1 MILSNISG
9 FAVRNWQF
17 TLVVFAM
24 LAAIGANAFN
34 TIPRAEDPDMKGP
47 FAIVNVALPGA
58 DPADI
63 EKLVIR
69 PIEDAI
75 NRLDD
80 LEEINSRA
88 EDGLAI
94 IQVEFDWS
102 TDPDKKYDDVVREI
116 NALRPTLPDGIRRLD
131 VNKFRTSLTN
141 IVQVALVSETAP
153 NRVLEDLADDLTDE
167 IYRVPGVRDAD
178 VWALPQSEVRVSLD
192 FGRLAALG
200 IPVTAVANAVGA
212 EAAELPGGPIHA
224 GARRFNLKTA
234 GGYDDLEEIRGTVVG
249 NFGGNIVR
257 VRDVAEVSWATEE
270 ATYLGWYNGE
280 RAAFV
285 TANQKEAQNV
295 FEVRNGIYEVL
306 DEFEHRL
313 PADVRMERAF
323 DQTVSVASRLN
334 RLYIDFAIA
343 VSLVSITLLPLGIRA
358 AAIVMVSIP
367 LSLAVGIA
375 LLNVTGFSL
384 NQLSIAG
391 LVLSL
396 GLLVDDSIVVVE
408 NIERHL
414 REGKKRYE
422 AAIAA
427 TSQISLAVV
436 GCTAALIL
444 AFLPLLFL
452 PGGAGKFTRS
462 LPVSVL
468 FTVTASLGIALTII
482 PFLASRLLSDKESP
496 EGNIF
501 LRVIMRGIHTFYRPL
516 LHLALTWPRTTVIS
530 AMALC
535 FASFSLIPVIGFSL
549 FPPADSRQFLVQIET
564 PQGTSIEET
573 GKALDYVTERL
584 RERPEIDWVMGNLGR
599 SNPQIF
605 YNESAREQR
614 ANKAEAFAQMSEFD
628 KERTPVLQDELRA
641 EFEKYPGAQI
651 VLRTFKNGPPIEAP
665 IAVRIFGPDLAIL
678 KDLAAEVTRVLE
690 NVEGTRDVV
699 NPVRLDRTDY
709 NLGINTEKAGLLG
722 VPPGEIDRT
731 VRLAIVGETVG
742 AFREADGDEFPV
754 VARLPLE
761 RHHGVEAL
769 QEIYV
774 PTSSGASIPLNQL
787 SDPYL
792 ETAPARIDRYDRQR
806 LVTVTAYTQTGYNTE
821 KVTNE
826 VFERIAELPRPP
838 GYDFRAGGE
847 IEARQEGFSGLGNAI
862 LIAIFGIIGVLILEF
877 RAFRTTFVVAG
888 VIPLGIVGG
897 LLGLFVSGYSLS
909 FTAVIGFVALIGIE
923 IKSSILLVDFTNQ
936 LRRDG
941 VELREAVEQAGE
953 IRFLP
958 VLLTSLTAIGGL
970 TPLAMQGSGLY
981 SPLAFVIIGGLISS
995 TVLSRLVT
1003 PAMYY
1008 LLAPRE
1014 LDTHERNEERLGGT
1028 AAQPGD

>member
-1 MILSNISG
+1 MNISSISA
-9 FAVRNWQF
+9 FSVRNWQF
-17 TLVVFAM
+17 TLVVFGM
-24 LAAIGANAFN
+24 LIAVGLSAFN
-34 TIPRAEDPDMKGP
+34 SIPRAEDPDMKGP

-80 LEEINSRA
+80 LDEIKSRA

-94 IQVEFDWS
+94 IQVQFDWS

-116 NALRPTLPDGIRRLD
+116 NALRPTLPAGIRRLD
-131 VNKFRTSLTN
+131 INKFRTSLTN
-141 IVQVALVSETAP
+141 VVQVALVSETAP

-167 IYRVPGVRDAD
+167 IYRVPGVRDAEA
-178 VWALPQSEVRVSLD
+178 WGLPRSEVRVSIN
-192 FGRLAALG
+192 FGRLANLG

-212 EAAELPGGPIHA
+212 DASELPGGPIHA

-234 GGYDDLEEIRGTVVG
+234 GGYDSIEDIRNTVIG
-249 NFGGNIVR
+249 YFGGNIVR

-280 RAAFV
+280 RAVFV

-295 FEVRNGIYEVL
+295 FDVRNGIYEVL
-306 DEFEHRL
+306 DEFEPHL

-323 DQTVSVASRLN
+323 DQTVSVSHRLSRLY
-334 RLYIDFAIA
+334 LDFAIA
-343 VSLVSITLLPLGIRA
+343 VSLVAITLLPLGFRA
-358 AAIVMVSIP
+358 AGIVMVSIP
-367 LSLAVGIA
+367 LSLAMGVA
-375 LLNVTGFSL
+375 LLDFFGFSL

-391 LVLSL
+391 LVLAL

-436 GCTAALIL
+436 GCTVVLIL

-468 FTVTASLGIALTII
+468 FTVSASLLVALTII
-482 PFLASRLLSDKESP
+482 PFLASRLLSDKAHP

-501 LRVIMRGIHTFYRPL
+501 LRIVMRGIHTIYRPL
-516 LHLALTWPRTTVIS
+516 LHIALGWPRATTFAAMLVCVTSLALVPR
-530 AMALC
+530 
-535 FASFSLIPVIGFSL
+535 IGFSL

-564 PQGTSIEET
+564 PQGTSLQET
-573 GKALDYVTERL
+573 KKVLDYVTETL
-584 RERPEIDWVMGNLGR
+584 RARPEIDWVISNLGR
-599 SNPQIF
+599 SNPQIY
-605 YNESAREQR
+605 YNENAREQR
-614 ANKAEAFAQMSEFD
+614 ANKAEAFAQMAEFD
-628 KERTPVLQDELRA
+628 QERTPILQDELRA
-641 EFEKYPGAQI
+641 EFNKYPGAQI
-651 VLRTFKNGPPIEAP
+651 VLRVFQNGPPIEAP
-665 IAVRIFGPDLAIL
+665 IAVRIFGPDLRVL
-678 KDLAAEVTRVLE
+678 KELAADVSRIVED
-690 NVEGTRDVV
+690 VEGTRDVV

-709 NLGINTEKAGLLG
+709 NLGLNTEKAGLLG

-742 AFREADGDEFPV
+742 AFREADGDEFPI

-761 RHHGVEAL
+761 EHHAIQAL
-769 QEIYV
+769 QNVFV
-774 PTSSGASIPLNQL
+774 PTASGASIPLNQL
-787 SDPYL
+787 SSPYL
-792 ETAPARIDRYDRQR
+792 ESSPGRIDRFDRQR
-806 LVTVTAYTQTGYNTE
+806 LVTVTAYTRTGYNTE

-826 VFERIAELPRPP
+826 VFEAIASLPKPP

-847 IEARQEGFSGLGNAI
+847 IEARQEGFSGLTNAV
-862 LIAIFGIIGVLILEF
+862 LIAIFGILGVLILEF
-877 RAFRTTFVVAG
+877 RSFRTTLVVAG

-897 LLGLFVSGYSLS
+897 LVGLWLSGYSLS
-909 FTAVIGFVALIGIE
+909 FTAVIGFIALIGIE

-936 LRRDG
+936 LRRQG
-941 VELREAVEQAGE
+941 VPLKEAVEQAGE

-958 VLLTSLTAIGGL
+958 VLLTSMTAIGGL
-970 TPLAMQGSGLY
+970 TALALEGSGLY

-1003 PAMYY
+1003 PAMYL
-1008 LLAPRE
+1008 LLAPKE
-1014 LDTHERNEERLGGT
+1014 LDEPER
-1028 AAQPGD
+1028 AHAQMQGAPAD

>member
-24 LAAIGANAFN
+24 LAAIGLNAFSA
-34 TIPRAEDPDMKGP
+34 IPRAEDPELKGP
-47 FAIVNVALPGA
+47 FAVINVALPGA
-58 DPADI
+58 DPSDI

-69 PIEDAI
+69 PIEDAV

-80 LEEINSRA
+80 LKEIESRA
-88 EDGLAI
+88 EDGLAVI
-94 IQVEFDWS
+94 TVEFDWS

-116 NALRPTLPDGIRRLD
+116 NALRPTLPSGIRHLD
-131 VNKFRTSLTN
+131 INKFRTSLTN
-141 IVQVALVSETAP
+141 IVQIALVSETAP
-153 NRVLEDLADDLTDE
+153 NRVLEDIADDLTDE
-167 IYRVPGVRDAD
+167 LYRVPGVRDAE
-178 VWALPQSEVRVSLD
+178 VWALPQSEVRVALD
-192 FGRLAALG
+192 FGRLAALS

-212 EAAELPGGPIHA
+212 DARELPGGPVQA

-234 GGYDDLEEIRGTVVG
+234 GGYDDLESIRNTVVG
-249 NFGGNIVR
+249 SFGGNIVR
-257 VRDVAEVSWATEE
+257 VRDVAEVSWETEE

-285 TANQKEAQNV
+285 TANQKEGQNI
-295 FEVRNGIYEVL
+295 FKVRDAIFEVL
-306 DEFEHRL
+306 DEFEQRL
-313 PADVRMERAF
+313 PADIRMERAF
-323 DQTVSVASRLN
+323 DQSVSVASRLN
-334 RLYIDFAIA
+334 RLYLDFAIA
-343 VSLVSITLLPLGIRA
+343 VSLVSITLLPLGLRA

-414 REGKKRYE
+414 REGKRRYE

-452 PGGAGKFTRS
+452 PEGAGKFTRS
-462 LPVSVL
+462 LPVAVL
-468 FTVTASLGIALTII
+468 FTVAASLGIALTII
-482 PFLASRLLSDKESP
+482 PFLASRLLSDKAHP

-501 LRVIMRGIHTFYRPL
+501 LRVVMRGIHTFYRPM
-516 LHLALTWPRTTVIS
+516 LHVALTWPRTTVLG

-535 FASFSLIPVIGFSL
+535 FASFALIPVIGFSL
-549 FPPADSRQFLVQIET
+549 FPPADSRQFVVRIET
-564 PQGTSIEET
+564 PQGTSLEET
-573 GKALDYVTERL
+573 EKALAYVTETL
-584 RERPEIDWVMGNLGR
+584 LAREEIEWVMGNLGR

-605 YNESAREQR
+605 YNENAREQR
-614 ANKAEAFAQMSEFD
+614 PNKAEAFVQMTEFD
-628 KERTPVLQDELRA
+628 RERTPKLHDELRA
-641 EFEKYPGAQI
+641 EFNKYPGAQI
-651 VLRTFKNGPPIEAP
+651 VLRTFQNGPPIEAP

-678 KDLAAEVTRVLE
+678 KELAAEVTRIIE
-690 NVEGTRDVV
+690 SVEGTRDVV

-709 NLGINTEKAGLLG
+709 NLGLNTEKAGLLG

-742 AFREADGDEFPV
+742 AFRETDGDEFPI
-754 VARLPLE
+754 VARLPLDG
-761 RHHGVEAL
+761 HHSIEAL
-769 QEIYV
+769 EKIYV
-774 PTSSGASIPLNQL
+774 PVASGEAMPLSQL
-787 SDPYL
+787 SQPRL
-792 ETAPARIDRYDRQR
+792 ESTTARIDRFDRQR
-806 LVTVTAYTQTGYNTE
+806 LTTVTAYTQTGYNTE

-826 VFERIAELPRPP
+826 VFRRLADLPRPP
-838 GYDFRAGGE
+838 GYEFAAGGE
-847 IEARQEGFSGLGNAI
+847 IEARQAGFSGLGDAI
-862 LIAIFGIIGVLILEF
+862 LIAIFGILGVLILEF
-877 RAFRTTFVVAG
+877 RAFRTTLVVAG
-888 VIPLGIVGG
+888 VIPLGMVGG
-897 LLGLFVSGYSLS
+897 LLGLLVSGYSLS
-909 FTAVIGFVALIGIE
+909 FTAVIGFIALIGIE

-936 LRRDG
+936 LRREG
-941 VELREAVEQAGE
+941 VELREAVERAGE

-981 SPLAFVIIGGLISS
+981 SPLAFVIIGGLVSS

-1014 LDTHERNEERLGGT
+1014 LDEEAPGALPAG
-1028 AAQPGD
+1028 AAARAGD

>member
-24 LAAIGANAFN
+24 LAAIGFNAFN
-34 TIPRAEDPDMKGP
+34 SIPRAEDPELKGP
-47 FAIVNVALPGA
+47 FAVVNVALPGA

-69 PIEDAI
+69 PIEDVV

-80 LEEINSRA
+80 LKEIKSRA
-88 EDGLAI
+88 EDGLAV

-116 NALRPTLPDGIRRLD
+116 NALRPTLPSGIRRLD
-131 VNKFRTSLTN
+131 ISKFRTSLTN

-167 IYRVPGVRDAD
+167 LYRVPGVRDAE
-178 VWALPQSEVRVSLD
+178 VWALPQSEVRVALD
-192 FGRLAALG
+192 FGRLAAIG

-212 EAAELPGGPIHA
+212 NAADVPGGPIHA
-224 GARRFNLKTA
+224 GAQRFNLKTA
-234 GGYDDLEEIRGTVVG
+234 GGYDDLEQIRDTVIG
-249 NFGGNIVR
+249 NFDGNIVR

-285 TANQKEAQNV
+285 TANQKEGQNV
-295 FEVRNGIYEVL
+295 FKVRDGIFEVL
-306 DEFEHRL
+306 DAFEERL

-323 DQTVSVASRLN
+323 DQSISVASRLN
-334 RLYIDFAIA
+334 RLYLDFAIA
-343 VSLVSITLLPLGIRA
+343 VSLVMITLLPLGLRA
-358 AAIVMVSIP
+358 AGIVMVSIP

-375 LLNVTGFSL
+375 LLNATGFSL

-414 REGKKRYE
+414 REGKRRYE

-452 PGGAGKFTRS
+452 PEGAGKFTRS
-462 LPVSVL
+462 LPVAVL

-482 PFLASRLLSDKESP
+482 PFLASRLLSDKAHP

-501 LRVIMRGIHTFYRPL
+501 LRVVMRGIHKFYRPL
-516 LHLALTWPRTTVIS
+516 LHVALTWPRSTVIG

-535 FASFSLIPVIGFSL
+535 FASFTLIPVIGFSL
-549 FPPADSRQFLVQIET
+549 FPPADSRQFVVRIEM
-564 PQGTSIEET
+564 PQGIGIEET
-573 GKALDYVTERL
+573 AKALDYVTEKL
-584 RERPEIDWVMGNLGR
+584 LERPEIEWVMGNAGR

-605 YNESAREQR
+605 YNENAREQR
-614 ANKAEAFAQMSEFD
+614 PNKAEAFVQMTEFHR
-628 KERTPVLQDELRA
+628 ERTPKLHDELRA
-641 EFEKYPGAQI
+641 EFNKYPGAQI
-651 VLRTFKNGPPIEAP
+651 VLRTFQNGPPIEAP
-665 IAVRIFGPDLAIL
+665 IAVRIFGTDLDIL
-678 KDLAAEVTRVLE
+678 KELAAEATSVIE
-690 NVEGTRDVV
+690 SVEGTRDVV

-709 NLGINTEKAGLLG
+709 NLGIDTQKAGLLG
-722 VPPGEIDRT
+722 VAPGEIDRT

-742 AFREADGDEFPV
+742 AFREADGDEFPIV
-754 VARLPLE
+754 TRLPLD
-761 RHHGVEAL
+761 RHHHIEAL
-769 QEIYV
+769 QDIYV
-774 PTSSGASIPLNQL
+774 PAAGGAAIPLNQL
-787 SDPYL
+787 SQPRL
-792 ETAPARIDRYDRQR
+792 ETAPARIDRFDRQR
-806 LVTVTAYTQTGYNTE
+806 LTTVTAYTQTGYNTE

-826 VFERIAELPRPP
+826 VFARLAELPLPP
-838 GYDFRAGGE
+838 GYQFAAGGE
-847 IEARQEGFSGLGNAI
+847 IEARQRGFAGLGNAI

-877 RAFRTTFVVAG
+877 RAFRTTLVVAG
-888 VIPLGIVGG
+888 VIPLGMVGG
-897 LLGLFVSGYSLS
+897 LLGLLVSGYSLS
-909 FTAVIGFVALIGIE
+909 FTAVIGFIALIGIE

-936 LRRDG
+936 LRREG
-941 VELREAVEQAGE
+941 VELREAVERAGE

-1014 LDTHERNEERLGGT
+1014 MEENL
-1028 AAQPGD
+1028 PGHGMDGALARPAD

>member
-1 MILSNISG
+1 MMLSNISG

-24 LAAIGANAFN
+24 LAAIGLNAFN
-34 TIPRAEDPDMKGP
+34 AIPRAEDPELKGP
-47 FAIVNVALPGA
+47 FAVINVALPGA

-69 PIEDAI
+69 PIEDAV

-80 LEEINSRA
+80 LKEIKSRA
-88 EDGLAI
+88 EDGLAV

-102 TDPDKKYDDVVREI
+102 TDPDKKYDDVVREV
-116 NALRPTLPDGIRRLD
+116 NALRPSLPSGIRRLD
-131 VNKFRTSLTN
+131 ISKFRTSLTS
-141 IVQVALVSETAP
+141 IVQIALVSETAP

-167 IYRVPGVRDAD
+167 LYRVPGVRDAE
-178 VWALPQSEVRVSLD
+178 VWALPRSEVRVALD
-192 FGRLAALG
+192 FGRLAALS
-200 IPVTAVANAVGA
+200 IPVTAVANAIGA
-212 EAAELPGGPIHA
+212 DARELPGGPIHA
-224 GARRFNLKTA
+224 GAQRFNLKTA
-234 GGYDDLEEIRGTVVG
+234 GGYDDLEEIRNTVVG
-249 NFGGNIVR
+249 SFGGNIVR

-285 TANQKEAQNV
+285 TANQKEGQNV
-295 FEVRNGIYEVL
+295 FKVRDGIFDVL
-306 DEFEHRL
+306 DQFEERL
-313 PADVRMERAF
+313 PADIRMERAF
-323 DQTVSVASRLN
+323 DQSISVAGRLN
-334 RLYIDFAIA
+334 RLYLDFAIA
-343 VSLVSITLLPLGIRA
+343 VSLVVVTLLPLGLRA

-414 REGKKRYE
+414 REGRRRYE

-452 PGGAGKFTRS
+452 PEGAGKFTRS
-462 LPVSVL
+462 LPVAVL
-468 FTVTASLGIALTII
+468 FTVAASLGIALTII
-482 PFLASRLLSDKESP
+482 PFLASRLLSDKAHP

-501 LRVIMRGIHTFYRPL
+501 LRVVMRGIHTFYRPM
-516 LHLALTWPRTTVIS
+516 LHIALTWPRTTVIG
-530 AMALC
+530 AMAIC
-535 FASFSLIPVIGFSL
+535 FASFALIPVIGFSL
-549 FPPADSRQFLVQIET
+549 FPPADSRQFVVRIET
-564 PQGTSIEET
+564 PQGTSLEET
-573 GKALDYVTERL
+573 GKALDYVTQKLLERD
-584 RERPEIDWVMGNLGR
+584 EIEWVMGNLGR

-605 YNESAREQR
+605 YNENAREQR
-614 ANKAEAFAQMSEFD
+614 PNKAEAFVQMTEFNR
-628 KERTPVLQDELRA
+628 KRTPKLHDELRA
-641 EFEKYPGAQI
+641 EFNKYPGAQI
-651 VLRTFKNGPPIEAP
+651 VLRTFQNGPPIEAP

-678 KDLAAEVTRVLE
+678 KELAAEVTRIIE
-690 NVEGTRDVV
+690 GVEGTRDVV

-731 VRLAIVGETVG
+731 IRLAIVGETVG
-742 AFREADGDEFPV
+742 AFREANGDEFPIV
-754 VARLPLE
+754 TRMPLD
-761 RHHGVEAL
+761 RHHNIEAL
-769 QEIYV
+769 DRIYV
-774 PTSSGASIPLNQL
+774 PVAGGEAMPLSQL
-787 SDPYL
+787 SHPRL
-792 ETAPARIDRYDRQR
+792 ESTTARIDRFDRQR
-806 LVTVTAYTQTGYNTE
+806 LTTVTAYAQTGYNTE

-826 VFERIAELPRPP
+826 VFRQLAGLPLPP
-838 GYDFRAGGE
+838 GYQIAAGGE
-847 IEARQEGFSGLGNAI
+847 IEARQRGFAGLGDAI
-862 LIAIFGIIGVLILEF
+862 LIAIFGILGVLILEF
-877 RAFRTTFVVAG
+877 RAFRTTLVVAG
-888 VIPLGIVGG
+888 VIPLGMVGG
-897 LLGLFVSGYSLS
+897 LIGLLVSGYSLS
-909 FTAVIGFVALIGIE
+909 FTAVIGFIALIGIE

-936 LRRDG
+936 LRREG
-941 VELREAVEQAGE
+941 VELREAVERAGE

-970 TPLAMQGSGLY
+970 TPLAIQGSGLY
-981 SPLAFVIIGGLISS
+981 SPLAFVIIGGLVSS
-995 TVLSRLVT
+995 TLLSRLVT

-1008 LLAPRE
+1008 LLAPRT
-1014 LDTHERNEERLGGT
+1014 LDED
-1028 AAQPGD
+1028 APGALPAGLAPRAGD

>member
-24 LAAIGANAFN
+24 LIAVGLNAFGA
-34 TIPRAEDPDMKGP
+34 IPRAEDPDMKGP
-47 FAIVNVALPGA
+47 FAIINVALPGA

-63 EKLVIR
+63 EKLVVR
-69 PIEDAI
+69 PIEDAV

-80 LEEINSRA
+80 LDEIKSRA

-116 NALRPTLPDGIRRLD
+116 NALRPTLPEGIRRLD
-131 VNKFRTSLTN
+131 INKFRTSLTN
-141 IVQVALVSETAP
+141 VVQVALVSETAP

-167 IYRVPGVRDAD
+167 IYRVPGVRDSEA
-178 VWALPQSEVRVSLD
+178 WALPKSEVRVSID
-192 FGRLAALG
+192 FGRLANIG

-212 EAAELPGGPIHA
+212 DAAELPGGPVHA

-234 GGYDDLEEIRGTVVG
+234 GGYDDLEEIRNTVIG

-280 RAAFV
+280 RAVFV

-306 DEFEHRL
+306 DRFETQL
-313 PADVRMERAF
+313 PPDVRMERAF
-323 DQTVSVASRLN
+323 DQTVSVSHRLE

-343 VSLVSITLLPLGIRA
+343 VGLVIFTLLPLGFRA
-358 AAIVMVSIP
+358 AGIVMVSIP
-367 LSLAVGIA
+367 LSLAIGIA
-375 LLNVTGFSL
+375 LLNFFGFSL

-391 LVLSL
+391 LVLAL

-408 NIERHL
+408 NIERYL

-436 GCTAALIL
+436 GCTATLIL

-452 PGGAGKFTRS
+452 PEGAGKFTRS
-462 LPVSVL
+462 LPVAVL
-468 FTVTASLGIALTII
+468 FTVTASLGVALTII
-482 PFLASRLLSDKESP
+482 PFLASRLLSDKEHP

-501 LRVIMRGIHTFYRPL
+501 LRLVMRGIHTIYRPL
-516 LHLALTWPRTTVIS
+516 LHMALTWPRVTVIG
-530 AMALC
+530 AMILC
-535 FASFSLIPVIGFSL
+535 FASLALVPRIGFSL
-549 FPPADSRQFLVQIET
+549 FPPADSRQFLVRIET
-564 PQGTSIEET
+564 PQGTSLEET
-573 GKALDYVTERL
+573 GKALDYVTQKL
-584 RERPEIDWVMGNLGR
+584 RERPEIEWVMGNLGR
-599 SNPQIF
+599 SNPQIY

-614 ANKAEAFAQMSEFD
+614 ANKAEAFAQMREFD
-628 KERTPVLQDELRA
+628 QEKTPALQDELRA
-641 EFEKYPGAQI
+641 EFAKYPGAQI
-651 VLRTFKNGPPIEAP
+651 VLRVFQNGPPIEAP
-665 IAVRIFGPDLAIL
+665 IAVRIFGPDLPVL
-678 KDLAAEVTRVLE
+678 KELAADVTRVLE
-690 NVEGTRDVV
+690 ETEGTRDVD

-742 AFREADGDEFPV
+742 AFREADGDEFPI

-761 RHHGVEAL
+761 GHHSLEAL
-769 QEIYV
+769 QQVYV
-774 PTSSGASIPLNQL
+774 PAAEGASIPLNQL
-787 SDPYL
+787 SNPRL
-792 ETAPARIDRYDRQR
+792 ESGPGRIDRFDRQR
-806 LVTVTAYTQTGYNTE
+806 LVTVTAYTKTGYNTE

-826 VFERIAELPRPP
+826 VFEKIASLPRPP

-847 IEARQEGFSGLGNAI
+847 IEARQKGFAGLTDAI
-862 LIAIFGIIGVLILEF
+862 LVAIFGILGVLILEF
-877 RAFRTTFVVAG
+877 RSFRTTLVVAG

-897 LLGLFVSGYSLS
+897 LLGLWASGYSLS
-909 FTAVIGFVALIGIE
+909 FTAVIGFIALIGIE

-936 LRRDG
+936 LRREG
-941 VELREAVEQAGE
+941 VELKEAVERAGE

-970 TPLAMQGSGLY
+970 TPLAMEGSGLY
-981 SPLAFVIIGGLISS
+981 SPLAFVIIGGLVSS

-1003 PAMYY
+1003 PTMYL
-1008 LLAPRE
+1008 LLAPKE
-1014 LDTHERNEERLGGT
+1014 MEEETPAESGKPLP
-1028 AAQPGD
+1028 APGE

>member
-24 LAAIGANAFN
+24 LAAIGFSAFN
-34 TIPRAEDPDMKGP
+34 SIPRAEDPELKGP
-47 FAIVNVALPGA
+47 FAVVNVALPGA

-69 PIEDAI
+69 PIEDVV

-80 LEEINSRA
+80 LKEIKSRA
-88 EDGLAI
+88 EDGLAV

-116 NALRPTLPDGIRRLD
+116 NALRPTLPSGIRRLD
-131 VNKFRTSLTN
+131 ISKFRTSLTN

-167 IYRVPGVRDAD
+167 LYRVPGVRDAE
-178 VWALPQSEVRVSLD
+178 VWALPQSEVRVALD
-192 FGRLAALG
+192 FGRLAAIG

-212 EAAELPGGPIHA
+212 NAADVPGGPIHA
-224 GARRFNLKTA
+224 GAQRFNLKTA
-234 GGYDDLEEIRGTVVG
+234 GGYDDLEQIRDTVIG
-249 NFGGNIVR
+249 NYGGNIVR

-285 TANQKEAQNV
+285 TANQKEGQNV
-295 FEVRNGIYEVL
+295 FKVRDGIFAVL
-306 DEFEHRL
+306 DEFEERL

-323 DQTVSVASRLN
+323 DQSISVASRLN
-334 RLYIDFAIA
+334 RLYLDFAIA
-343 VSLVSITLLPLGIRA
+343 VGLVSITLLPLGLRA
-358 AAIVMVSIP
+358 AGIVMVSIP

-375 LLNVTGFSL
+375 MLNATGFSL

-414 REGKKRYE
+414 REGKRRYE

-452 PGGAGKFTRS
+452 PEGAGKFTRS
-462 LPVSVL
+462 LPVAVL

-482 PFLASRLLSDKESP
+482 PFLASRLLSDKAHP

-501 LRVIMRGIHTFYRPL
+501 LRIVMRGIHTFYRPM
-516 LHLALTWPRTTVIS
+516 LHVALTWPRTTVLG
-530 AMALC
+530 AMAVC
-535 FASFSLIPVIGFSL
+535 FASFLLIPVIGFSL
-549 FPPADSRQFLVQIET
+549 FPPADSRQFVVRIET
-564 PQGTSIEET
+564 PQGIGIEET
-573 GKALDYVTERL
+573 AKALDYVTEKL
-584 RERPEIDWVMGNLGR
+584 LERPEIEWVMGNAGR

-605 YNESAREQR
+605 YNENAREQR
-614 ANKAEAFAQMSEFD
+614 SNKAEAFVQMTEFNR
-628 KERTPVLQDELRA
+628 ERTPKLHDELRA
-641 EFEKYPGAQI
+641 EFNKYPGAQI
-651 VLRTFKNGPPIEAP
+651 VLRTFQNGPPIEAP
-665 IAVRIFGPDLAIL
+665 IAVRIFGSDLSIL
-678 KDLAAEVTRVLE
+678 KELAAEVTRVIE
-690 NVEGTRDVV
+690 GVEGTRDVV

-709 NLGINTEKAGLLG
+709 NLGIDTQKAGLLG
-722 VPPGEIDRT
+722 IAPGEIDRT

-742 AFREADGDEFPV
+742 AFREADGDEFPIV
-754 VARLPLE
+754 TRLPLD
-761 RHHGVEAL
+761 RHHHIEAL
-769 QEIYV
+769 QDIYV
-774 PTSSGASIPLNQL
+774 PAANGAAIPLNQL
-787 SDPYL
+787 SQPRL
-792 ETAPARIDRYDRQR
+792 ETAPARIDRFDRQR
-806 LVTVTAYTQTGYNTE
+806 LTTVTAYTQTGYNTE

-826 VFERIAELPRPP
+826 VFARLAELPRPP
-838 GYDFRAGGE
+838 GYQFAAGGE
-847 IEARQEGFSGLGNAI
+847 IEARQRGFAGLGNAI

-877 RAFRTTFVVAG
+877 RAFRTTLVVAG
-888 VIPLGIVGG
+888 VIPLGMLGG

-909 FTAVIGFVALIGIE
+909 FTAVIGFIALIGIE

-936 LRRDG
+936 LRREG
-941 VELREAVEQAGE
+941 VELREAVERAGE

-995 TVLSRLVT
+995 TLLSRLVT

-1014 LDTHERNEERLGGT
+1014 LDEDPARQGLTG
-1028 AAQPGD
+1028 AAASPAD

>member
-24 LAAIGANAFN
+24 LAAIGFSAFN
-34 TIPRAEDPDMKGP
+34 SIPRAEDPELKGP
-47 FAIVNVALPGA
+47 FAVVNVALPGA

-69 PIEDAI
+69 PIEDVV

-80 LEEINSRA
+80 LKEIKSRA
-88 EDGLAI
+88 EDGLAV

-116 NALRPTLPDGIRRLD
+116 NALRPTLPSGIRRLD
-131 VNKFRTSLTN
+131 ISKFRTSLTN

-167 IYRVPGVRDAD
+167 LYRVPGVRDAE
-178 VWALPQSEVRVSLD
+178 VWALPQSEVRVALD
-192 FGRLAALG
+192 FGRLAAIG

-212 EAAELPGGPIHA
+212 NAADVPGGPIHA
-224 GARRFNLKTA
+224 GAQRFNLKTA
-234 GGYDDLEEIRGTVVG
+234 GGYDDLEQIRDTVIG
-249 NFGGNIVR
+249 NYGGNIVR

-285 TANQKEAQNV
+285 TANQKESQNV
-295 FEVRNGIYEVL
+295 FKVRDGIFAVL
-306 DEFEHRL
+306 DEFEERL

-323 DQTVSVASRLN
+323 DQSISVASRLN
-334 RLYIDFAIA
+334 RLYLDFAIA
-343 VSLVSITLLPLGIRA
+343 VGLVSITLLPLGLRA
-358 AAIVMVSIP
+358 AGIVMVSIP

-375 LLNVTGFSL
+375 MLNATGFSL

-391 LVLSL
+391 LVVSH

-414 REGKKRYE
+414 REGKRRYE

-452 PGGAGKFTRS
+452 PEGAGKFTRS
-462 LPVSVL
+462 LPVAVL

-482 PFLASRLLSDKESP
+482 PFLASRLLSDKAHP

-501 LRVIMRGIHTFYRPL
+501 LRIVMRGIHTFYRPM
-516 LHLALTWPRTTVIS
+516 LHVALTWPRTTVLG
-530 AMALC
+530 AMAVC
-535 FASFSLIPVIGFSL
+535 FASFLLIPVIGFSL
-549 FPPADSRQFLVQIET
+549 FPPADSRQFVVRIET
-564 PQGTSIEET
+564 PQGIGIEET
-573 GKALDYVTERL
+573 AKALDYVTEKL
-584 RERPEIDWVMGNLGR
+584 LERPEIEWVMGNAGR

-605 YNESAREQR
+605 YNENAREQR
-614 ANKAEAFAQMSEFD
+614 SNKAEAFVQMTEFNR
-628 KERTPVLQDELRA
+628 ERTPKLHDELRA
-641 EFEKYPGAQI
+641 EFNKYPGAQI
-651 VLRTFKNGPPIEAP
+651 VLRTFQNGPPIEAP
-665 IAVRIFGPDLAIL
+665 IAVRIFGSDLSIL
-678 KDLAAEVTRVLE
+678 KELAAEVTRVIE
-690 NVEGTRDVV
+690 GVEGTRDVV

-709 NLGINTEKAGLLG
+709 NLGIDTQKAGLLG
-722 VPPGEIDRT
+722 IAAGEIDRT

-742 AFREADGDEFPV
+742 AFREADGDEFPIV
-754 VARLPLE
+754 TRLPLD
-761 RHHGVEAL
+761 RHHHIEAL
-769 QEIYV
+769 QDIYV
-774 PTSSGASIPLNQL
+774 PAANGAAIPLNQL
-787 SDPYL
+787 SQPRL
-792 ETAPARIDRYDRQR
+792 ETAPARIDRFDRQR
-806 LVTVTAYTQTGYNTE
+806 LTTVTAYTQTGYNTE

-826 VFERIAELPRPP
+826 VFARLAELPRPP
-838 GYDFRAGGE
+838 GYQFAAGGE
-847 IEARQEGFSGLGNAI
+847 IEARQRGFAGLGNAI

-877 RAFRTTFVVAG
+877 RAFRTTLVVAG
-888 VIPLGIVGG
+888 VIPLGMLGG

-909 FTAVIGFVALIGIE
+909 FTAVIGFIALIGIE

-936 LRRDG
+936 LRREG
-941 VELREAVEQAGE
+941 VELREAVERAGE

-995 TVLSRLVT
+995 TLLSRLVT

-1014 LDTHERNEERLGGT
+1014 LDEDPARQGLTG
-1028 AAQPGD
+1028 AVASPAD

>member
-24 LAAIGANAFN
+24 LAAIGFSAFN
-34 TIPRAEDPDMKGP
+34 SIPRAEDPELKGP
-47 FAIVNVALPGA
+47 FAVVNVALPGA

-69 PIEDAI
+69 PIEDVV

-80 LEEINSRA
+80 LKEIKSRA
-88 EDGLAI
+88 EDGLAV

-116 NALRPTLPDGIRRLD
+116 NALRPTLPSGIRRLD
-131 VNKFRTSLTN
+131 ISKFRTSLTN

-167 IYRVPGVRDAD
+167 LYRVPGVRDAE
-178 VWALPQSEVRVSLD
+178 VWALPQSEVRVALD
-192 FGRLAALG
+192 FGRLAAIG

-212 EAAELPGGPIHA
+212 NAADVPGGPIHA
-224 GARRFNLKTA
+224 GAQRFNLKTA
-234 GGYDDLEEIRGTVVG
+234 GGYDDLEQIRDTVIG
-249 NFGGNIVR
+249 NYGGNIVR

-285 TANQKEAQNV
+285 TANQKESQNV
-295 FEVRNGIYEVL
+295 FKVRDGIFAVL
-306 DEFEHRL
+306 DEFEERL

-323 DQTVSVASRLN
+323 DQSISVASRLN
-334 RLYIDFAIA
+334 RLYLDFAIA
-343 VSLVSITLLPLGIRA
+343 VGLVSITLLPLGLRA
-358 AAIVMVSIP
+358 AGIVMVSIP

-375 LLNVTGFSL
+375 MLNATGFSL

-414 REGKKRYE
+414 REGKRRYE

-452 PGGAGKFTRS
+452 PEGAGKFTRS
-462 LPVSVL
+462 LPVAVL

-482 PFLASRLLSDKESP
+482 PFLASRLLSDKAHP

-501 LRVIMRGIHTFYRPL
+501 LRIVMRGIHTFYRPM
-516 LHLALTWPRTTVIS
+516 LHVALTWPRTTVLG
-530 AMALC
+530 AMAVC
-535 FASFSLIPVIGFSL
+535 FASFLLIPVIGFSL
-549 FPPADSRQFLVQIET
+549 FPPADSRQFVVRIET
-564 PQGTSIEET
+564 PQGIGIEET
-573 GKALDYVTERL
+573 AKALDYVTEKL
-584 RERPEIDWVMGNLGR
+584 LERPEIEWVMGNAGR

-605 YNESAREQR
+605 YNENAREQR
-614 ANKAEAFAQMSEFD
+614 SNKAEAFVQMTEFNR
-628 KERTPVLQDELRA
+628 ERTPKLHDELRA
-641 EFEKYPGAQI
+641 EFNKYPGAQI
-651 VLRTFKNGPPIEAP
+651 VLRTFQNGPPIEAP
-665 IAVRIFGPDLAIL
+665 IAVRIFGSDLSIL
-678 KDLAAEVTRVLE
+678 KELAAEVTRVIE
-690 NVEGTRDVV
+690 GVEGTRDVV

-709 NLGINTEKAGLLG
+709 NLGIDTQKAGLLG
-722 VPPGEIDRT
+722 IAAGEIDRT

-742 AFREADGDEFPV
+742 AFREADGDEFPIV
-754 VARLPLE
+754 TRLPLD
-761 RHHGVEAL
+761 RHHHIEAL
-769 QEIYV
+769 QDIYV
-774 PTSSGASIPLNQL
+774 PAANGAAIPLNQL
-787 SDPYL
+787 SQPRL
-792 ETAPARIDRYDRQR
+792 ETAPARIDRFDRQR
-806 LVTVTAYTQTGYNTE
+806 LTTVTAYTQTGYNTE

-826 VFERIAELPRPP
+826 VFARLAELPRPP
-838 GYDFRAGGE
+838 GYQFAAGGE
-847 IEARQEGFSGLGNAI
+847 IEARQRGFAGLGNAI

-877 RAFRTTFVVAG
+877 RAFRTTLVVAG
-888 VIPLGIVGG
+888 VIPLGMLGG

-909 FTAVIGFVALIGIE
+909 FTAVIGFIALIGIE

-936 LRRDG
+936 LRREG
-941 VELREAVEQAGE
+941 VELREAVERAGE

-995 TVLSRLVT
+995 TLLSRLVT

-1014 LDTHERNEERLGGT
+1014 LDEDPARQGLTG
-1028 AAQPGD
+1028 AVASPAD

>member
-24 LAAIGANAFN
+24 LAAIGFSAFN
-34 TIPRAEDPDMKGP
+34 SIPRAEDPELKGP
-47 FAIVNVALPGA
+47 FAVVNVALPGA

-69 PIEDAI
+69 PIEDVV

-80 LEEINSRA
+80 LKEIKSRA
-88 EDGLAI
+88 EDGLAV

-116 NALRPTLPDGIRRLD
+116 NALRPTLPSGIRRLD
-131 VNKFRTSLTN
+131 ISKFRTSLTN

-167 IYRVPGVRDAD
+167 LYRVPGVRDAE
-178 VWALPQSEVRVSLD
+178 VWALPQSEVRVALD
-192 FGRLAALG
+192 FGRLAATG

-212 EAAELPGGPIHA
+212 NAADVPGGPIHA
-224 GARRFNLKTA
+224 GAQRFNLKTA
-234 GGYDDLEEIRGTVVG
+234 GGYDDLEQIRDTVIG
-249 NFGGNIVR
+249 NYGGNIVR

-285 TANQKEAQNV
+285 TANQKEGQNV
-295 FEVRNGIYEVL
+295 FKVRDGIFAVL
-306 DEFEHRL
+306 DEFEERL

-323 DQTVSVASRLN
+323 DQSISVASRLN
-334 RLYIDFAIA
+334 RLYLDFAIA
-343 VSLVSITLLPLGIRA
+343 VGLVSITLLPLGLRA
-358 AAIVMVSIP
+358 AGIVMVSIP

-375 LLNVTGFSL
+375 MLNATGFSL

-414 REGKKRYE
+414 REGKRRYE

-452 PGGAGKFTRS
+452 PEGAGKFTRS
-462 LPVSVL
+462 LPVAVL

-482 PFLASRLLSDKESP
+482 PFLASRLLSDKAHP

-501 LRVIMRGIHTFYRPL
+501 LRIVMRGIHTFYRPM
-516 LHLALTWPRTTVIS
+516 LHVALTWPRTTVLG
-530 AMALC
+530 AMAVC
-535 FASFSLIPVIGFSL
+535 FASFLLIPVIGFSL
-549 FPPADSRQFLVQIET
+549 FPPADSRQFVVRIET
-564 PQGTSIEET
+564 PQGIGIEET
-573 GKALDYVTERL
+573 AKALDYVTEKL
-584 RERPEIDWVMGNLGR
+584 LERPEIEWVMGNAGR

-605 YNESAREQR
+605 YNENAREQR
-614 ANKAEAFAQMSEFD
+614 SNKAEAFVQMTEFNR
-628 KERTPVLQDELRA
+628 ERTPKLHDELRA
-641 EFEKYPGAQI
+641 EFNKYPGAQI
-651 VLRTFKNGPPIEAP
+651 VLRTFQNGPPIEAP
-665 IAVRIFGPDLAIL
+665 IAVRIFGSDLSIL
-678 KDLAAEVTRVLE
+678 KELAAEVTRIIE
-690 NVEGTRDVV
+690 GVEGTRDVV

-709 NLGINTEKAGLLG
+709 NLGIDTQKAGLLG
-722 VPPGEIDRT
+722 IAPGEIDRT

-742 AFREADGDEFPV
+742 AFREADGDEFPIV
-754 VARLPLE
+754 TRLPLD
-761 RHHGVEAL
+761 RHHHIEAL
-769 QEIYV
+769 QDIYV
-774 PTSSGASIPLNQL
+774 PAANGAAIPLNQL
-787 SDPYL
+787 SQPRL
-792 ETAPARIDRYDRQR
+792 ETAPARIDRFDRQR
-806 LVTVTAYTQTGYNTE
+806 LTTVTAYTQTGYNTE

-826 VFERIAELPRPP
+826 VFARLAELPRPP
-838 GYDFRAGGE
+838 GYQFAAGGE
-847 IEARQEGFSGLGNAI
+847 IEARQRGFAGLGNAI

-877 RAFRTTFVVAG
+877 RAFRTTLVVAG
-888 VIPLGIVGG
+888 VIPLGMLGG

-909 FTAVIGFVALIGIE
+909 FTAVIGFIALIGIE

-936 LRRDG
+936 LRREG
-941 VELREAVEQAGE
+941 VELREAVERAGE

-995 TVLSRLVT
+995 TLLSRLVT

-1014 LDTHERNEERLGGT
+1014 LDEDPARQGLTG
-1028 AAQPGD
+1028 AVASPAD

>member
-24 LAAIGANAFN
+24 LAAIGFNAFN
-34 TIPRAEDPDMKGP
+34 TIPRAEDPELKGP
-47 FAIVNVALPGA
+47 FAVINVALPGA

-69 PIEDAI
+69 PIEDAV

-80 LEEINSRA
+80 LKELESRA
-88 EDGLAI
+88 EDGLAVI
-94 IQVEFDWS
+94 TVEFDWS

-116 NALRPTLPDGIRRLD
+116 NALRPSLPSGIRRLD

-141 IVQVALVSETAP
+141 IVQIALVSETAP

-167 IYRVPGVRDAD
+167 LYRVPGVRDAE
-178 VWALPQSEVRVSLD
+178 VWALPQSEVRVALD
-192 FGRLAALG
+192 FGRLAALA

-212 EAAELPGGPIHA
+212 DSTELPGGPIHS

-234 GGYDDLEEIRGTVVG
+234 GGYDDLEEIRNTVVG
-249 NFGGNIVR
+249 NYGGNIVR
-257 VRDVAEVSWATEE
+257 VRDVAELSWETEE

-285 TANQKEAQNV
+285 TANQKEGQNV
-295 FEVRNGIYEVL
+295 FKVRDGIFEVL
-306 DEFEHRL
+306 DQFEQRL
-313 PADVRMERAF
+313 PPDIRMERAF
-323 DQTVSVASRLN
+323 DQSISVANRLN

-343 VSLVSITLLPLGIRA
+343 VALVSITLLPLGLRA
-358 AAIVMVSIP
+358 AGIVMVSIP

-375 LLNVTGFSL
+375 MLNLTGFSL

-408 NIERHL
+408 NIERYL
-414 REGKKRYE
+414 REGKRRYE

-452 PGGAGKFTRS
+452 PEGAGKFTRS
-462 LPVSVL
+462 LPVAVL

-482 PFLASRLLSDKESP
+482 PFLASRLLSDKAHP

-501 LRVIMRGIHTFYRPL
+501 LRIVMRGIHTFYRPM
-516 LHLALTWPRTTVIS
+516 LHFALTWPRATVIG
-530 AMALC
+530 AMAVC
-535 FASFSLIPVIGFSL
+535 FASFALIPVIGFSL
-549 FPPADSRQFLVQIET
+549 FPPADSRQFVVRIET
-564 PQGTSIEET
+564 PQGTSLEET
-573 GKALDYVTERL
+573 EKALAYVTEKL
-584 RERPEIDWVMGNLGR
+584 LERPEIEWVMGNLGR

-614 ANKAEAFAQMSEFD
+614 ANKAEAFVQMTEFD
-628 KERTPVLQDELRA
+628 RERTPKLHDELRA
-641 EFEKYPGAQI
+641 EFAKYPGAQI
-651 VLRTFKNGPPIEAP
+651 VLRTFQNGPPIEAP
-665 IAVRIFGPDLAIL
+665 IAVRIFGPDLGIL
-678 KDLAAEVTRVLE
+678 KELAAEVTRVIE
-690 NVEGTRDVV
+690 DVEGTRDVV

-722 VPPGEIDRT
+722 VTPGEIDRT
-731 VRLAIVGETVG
+731 IRLAIVGETVG
-742 AFREADGDEFPV
+742 AFRETDGDEFPIV
-754 VARLPLE
+754 TRLPLDK
-761 RHHGVEAL
+761 HHTVEAL
-769 QEIYV
+769 ENIYV
-774 PTSSGASIPLNQL
+774 PVASGEAIPLNQL
-787 SDPYL
+787 SQPML
-792 ETAPARIDRYDRQR
+792 ESAPARIDRFDRQR
-806 LVTVTAYTQTGYNTE
+806 LTTVTAYTQTGYNTE

-826 VFERIAELPRPP
+826 VFRRLAELPLPP
-838 GYDFRAGGE
+838 GYQFAAGGE
-847 IEARQEGFSGLGNAI
+847 IEARQAGFSGLGDAI

-877 RAFRTTFVVAG
+877 RAFRTTAVVAG
-888 VIPLGIVGG
+888 VIPLGMLGG

-909 FTAVIGFVALIGIE
+909 FTAVIGFIALIGIE

-936 LRRDG
+936 LRREG
-941 VELREAVEQAGE
+941 VELREAVERAGE

-981 SPLAFVIIGGLISS
+981 SPLAFVIIGGLVSS
-995 TVLSRLVT
+995 TLLSRLVT

-1008 LLAPRE
+1008 LLAPRD
-1014 LDTHERNEERLGGT
+1014 LEESAAGT
-1028 AAQPGD
+1028 MPDGAAPRAGN

>member
-1 MILSNISG
+1 MILSSISG

-24 LAAIGANAFN
+24 LIAVGINAFS

-47 FAIVNVALPGA
+47 FAIINVALPGA

-63 EKLVIR
+63 EKLVVR
-69 PIEDAI
+69 PIEDAV

-80 LEEINSRA
+80 LDEIQSRA
-88 EDGLAI
+88 EDGLAV

-116 NALRPTLPDGIRRLD
+116 NALRPTLPEGIRRLD
-131 VNKFRTSLTN
+131 INKFRTSLTN
-141 IVQVALVSETAP
+141 VVQVALVSETAP

-167 IYRVPGVRDAD
+167 IYRVPGVRDSEA
-178 VWALPQSEVRVSLD
+178 WALPKSEVRVSVD
-192 FGRLAALG
+192 FGRLANIGL
-200 IPVTAVANAVGA
+200 PVTAVANAVGA
-212 EAAELPGGPIHA
+212 DAAELPGGPVHA
-224 GARRFNLKTA
+224 GSRRFNLKTA
-234 GGYDDLEEIRGTVVG
+234 GGYDDLEEIRNTVIG
-249 NFGGNIVR
+249 NFDGNIVR

-270 ATYLGWYNGE
+270 PTYLGWYNGE
-280 RAAFV
+280 RAVFV

-306 DEFEHRL
+306 DRFETQL
-313 PADVRMERAF
+313 PPDVRMERGF
-323 DQTVSVASRLN
+323 DQTVSVSHRLE
-334 RLYIDFAIA
+334 RLYIDFGIA
-343 VSLVSITLLPLGIRA
+343 VGLVIFTLLPLGFRA
-358 AAIVMVSIP
+358 AGIVMVSIP
-367 LSLAVGIA
+367 LSLAIGIA
-375 LLNVTGFSL
+375 LLNFFGFSL

-391 LVLSL
+391 LVLAL

-408 NIERHL
+408 NIERYL

-436 GCTAALIL
+436 GCTATLIL

-452 PGGAGKFTRS
+452 PEGAGKFTRS
-462 LPVSVL
+462 LPVAVL
-468 FTVTASLGIALTII
+468 LTVTASLVVALTII
-482 PFLASRLLSDKESP
+482 PFLASRLLSDKAHP

-501 LRVIMRGIHTFYRPL
+501 LRIIMRGIHSIYRPL
-516 LHLALTWPRTTVIS
+516 LHVALSWPRTTVIV
-530 AMALC
+530 AMIVC
-535 FASFSLIPVIGFSL
+535 FASLALVPRIGFSL
-549 FPPADSRQFLVQIET
+549 FPPADSRQFLVRIET
-564 PQGTSIEET
+564 PQGTSLEET
-573 GKALDYVTERL
+573 GKALDYVTQKL

-599 SNPQIF
+599 SNPQIY

-628 KERTPVLQDELRA
+628 KEKTPILQDELRA

-651 VLRTFKNGPPIEAP
+651 VLRVFQNGPPIEAP
-665 IAVRIFGPDLAIL
+665 IAVRIFGPDLPVL
-678 KDLAAEVTRVLE
+678 KELAADVARVLE
-690 NVEGTRDVV
+690 ETEGTRDVD

-742 AFREADGDEFPV
+742 AFREADGDEFPIV
-754 VARLPLE
+754 TRLPLE
-761 RHHGVEAL
+761 GHHSLEAL
-769 QEIYV
+769 QQVYV
-774 PTSSGASIPLNQL
+774 PAAGGVSIPLNQL
-787 SDPYL
+787 SNPHL
-792 ETAPARIDRYDRQR
+792 ESGPGRIDRYDRQR

-826 VFERIAELPRPP
+826 VFEKIASLPLPP
-838 GYDFRAGGE
+838 GYEFRAGGE
-847 IEARQEGFSGLGNAI
+847 IEARQEGFSGLSDAI
-862 LIAIFGIIGVLILEF
+862 LVAIFGILGVLILEF
-877 RAFRTTFVVAG
+877 RSFRTTLVVAG

-897 LLGLFVSGYSLS
+897 LLGLWASGYSLS
-909 FTAVIGFVALIGIE
+909 FTAVIGFIALIGIE

-936 LRRDG
+936 LRREG
-941 VELREAVEQAGE
+941 VELKEAVERAGE

-970 TPLAMQGSGLY
+970 TPLALEGSGLY

-1003 PAMYY
+1003 PTMYL
-1008 LLAPRE
+1008 LLAPKE
-1014 LDTHERNEERLGGT
+1014 MEEVSGT
-1028 AAQPGD
+1028 GTPVPASGD

>member
-1 MILSNISG
+1 MIISSISA

-24 LAAIGANAFN
+24 LVAVGLNAFN

-47 FAIVNVALPGA
+47 FAIINVALPGA

-63 EKLVIR
+63 EKLIVR
-69 PIEDAI
+69 PIEDAV

-80 LEEINSRA
+80 LDEIRSRA

-94 IQVEFDWS
+94 IQVAFDWS
-102 TDPDKKYDDVVREI
+102 SDPDKKYDDVVREI
-116 NALRPTLPDGIRRLD
+116 NALRPSLPAGIRHLD
-131 VNKFRTSLTN
+131 INKFRTSLTN
-141 IVQVALVSETAP
+141 VVQVALVSETAP
-153 NRVLEDLADDLTDE
+153 TRVLEDLADDLTDE
-167 IYRVPGVRDAD
+167 IYRVPGVRDAEA
-178 VWALPQSEVRVSLD
+178 WGLPRSEVRVSIN
-192 FGRLAALG
+192 FGRLANLG

-234 GGYDDLEEIRGTVVG
+234 GGYDSLDEIRGTVIG

-280 RAAFV
+280 RAVFV
-285 TANQKEAQNV
+285 TANQKENQNV
-295 FEVRNGIYEVL
+295 FQVRDGIYEVL
-306 DEFEHRL
+306 DDFEQHL
-313 PADVRMERAF
+313 PADIRMERAF
-323 DQTVSVASRLN
+323 DQTVSVSHRLN
-334 RLYIDFAIA
+334 RLYLDFAIA
-343 VSLVSITLLPLGIRA
+343 VSLVSITLLPLGLRA
-358 AAIVMVSIP
+358 AGIVMVSIP
-367 LSLAVGIA
+367 LSLAIGIA
-375 LLNVTGFSL
+375 LLNFFGFSL

-391 LVLSL
+391 LVLAL

-414 REGKKRYE
+414 RDGKRRYE

-436 GCTAALIL
+436 GCTATLIL

-452 PGGAGKFTRS
+452 PEGAGKFTRS

-468 FTVTASLGIALTII
+468 FTVIASLGVALTII
-482 PFLASRLLSDKESP
+482 PFLASRLLSDKPHP
-496 EGNIF
+496 EGNVF
-501 LRVIMRGIHTFYRPL
+501 LRIVMRGIHTVYRPL
-516 LHLALTWPRTTVIS
+516 LHVALSWPRSTVIG
-530 AMALC
+530 AMIIC
-535 FASFSLIPVIGFSL
+535 FASLALIPRIGFSL

-564 PQGTSIEET
+564 PQGTSLEET

-584 RERPEIDWVMGNLGR
+584 REKPEIDWVMANLGR

-614 ANKAEAFAQMSEFD
+614 ANKAEAFAQMDRFD
-628 KERTPVLQDELRA
+628 NVRTPQLQDELRA
-641 EFEKYPGAQI
+641 EFAQYPGAQI
-651 VLRTFKNGPPIEAP
+651 VLRTFQNGPPIEAP
-665 IAVRIFGPDLAIL
+665 IAVRIFGSDLRVL
-678 KDLAAEVTRVLE
+678 KELAAEVTRVVE

-722 VPPGEIDRT
+722 VTPGEIDRT

-742 AFREADGDEFPV
+742 AFREADGDEFPI
-754 VARLPLE
+754 VARLPLGK
-761 RHHGVEAL
+761 HHEMQAL
-769 QEIYV
+769 QEVYV
-774 PTSSGASIPLNQL
+774 PTAGGASIPLNQL
-787 SDPYL
+787 SSPRL
-792 ETAPARIDRYDRQR
+792 ESGPGRIDRFDRQR
-806 LVTVTAYTQTGYNTE
+806 LVTVTAYSKTGYNTE
-821 KVTNE
+821 KVTTE
-826 VFERIAELPRPP
+826 VFERIASLPKPP

-847 IEARQEGFSGLGNAI
+847 IEARQDSFSGLANAI
-862 LIAIFGIIGVLILEF
+862 LIAIFGILGVLILEF
-877 RAFRTTFVVAG
+877 RSFRTTLVVAG

-897 LLGLFVSGYSLS
+897 LLGLWFSGYSLS

-936 LRRDG
+936 LRREG
-941 VELREAVEQAGE
+941 VALMEAIERAGE

-995 TVLSRLVT
+995 TFLSRLVT
-1003 PAMYY
+1003 PTMYL
-1008 LLAPRE
+1008 LLAPKE
-1014 LDTHERNEERLGGT
+1014 LDEFREADANLRGVP
-1028 AAQPGD
+1028 AD